1 MLGCSHN
8 DIKPANILLTT
19 EDTPVL
25 VDFGFALRF
34 APRSAAPFIDSHSW
48 GTPEY
53 SAPQVIQGI
62 PHDTRLSDIFSLG
75 VTFYEIV
82 VGRTPFETTSVEEF
96 LTRESL
102 EVYYERT
109 RGDKFYGELT
119 ISAVLADLVRR
130 MIDPSVTQRLQ
141 RAEHALQ
148 HPFFSPVVSSVPSR
162 PLSSVPEL
170 GTPLR
175 KLKRSPKDAKSKAT
189 PIKIFE
195 DPVIKEGSIGGTS
208 LLLADGINLTCCR

>member
-1 MLGCSHN
+1 M
-8 DIKPANILLTT
+8 
-19 EDTPVL
+19 L

-109 RGDKFYGELT
+109 RGDKFYGEVT
-119 ISAVLADLVRR
+119 ISAALADLVRR

-141 RAEHALQ
+141 RAEHALP